1 MHVEIVEQIPEHHA
15 ERVKQLLRQCF
26 GVAAWSAE
34 RQREHADRFCS
45 RRDTWRHVL
54 AVDGTEGVVG
64 FATVSSRQLE
74 RNGTAIMLGGLG
86 DVCTDPEWR
95 HQGIASAVSAAAVEE
110 MKRMGCDMAY
120 LCAAVNDPG
129 MVRLYGQSGFVPL
142 RRPHT
147 YFGKSGRL
155 YEDNDAMIAP
165 ICSPAVFNEVLTSSE
180 PFHIG
185 TGNW

>member
-1 MHVEIVEQIPEHHA
+1 
-15 ERVKQLLRQCF
+15 
-26 GVAAWSAE
+26 
-34 RQREHADRFCS
+34 
-45 RRDTWRHVL
+45 
-54 AVDGTEGVVG
+54 
-64 FATVSSRQLE
+64 
-74 RNGTAIMLGGLG
+74 
-86 DVCTDPEWR
+86 
-95 HQGIASAVSAAAVEE
+95 VSAAAVEE
-110 MKRMGCDMAY
+110 MKRIGCDVAY

-129 MVRLYGQSGFVPL
+129 IVRLYGQSGFVPL

-165 ICSPAVFNEVLTSSE
+165 ICSPAVFKEVLTSTE